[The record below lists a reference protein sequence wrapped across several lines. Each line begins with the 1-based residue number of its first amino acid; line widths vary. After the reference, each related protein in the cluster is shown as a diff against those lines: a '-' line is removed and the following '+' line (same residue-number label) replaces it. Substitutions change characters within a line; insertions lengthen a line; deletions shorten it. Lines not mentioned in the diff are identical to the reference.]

1 MPVTLEGVGGAMGG
15 EGTSRIERINTLAKA
30 ITFVFLA
37 AFGTWAVYSG
47 LAMATGDPQAHIG
60 VGVFCLL
67 GAVLLY
73 WTWLRPAI
81 IDS

>member
-1 MPVTLEGVGGAMGG
+1 MAEHLG
-15 EGTSRIERINTLAKA
+15 EGTSRVERINTFAKA

-37 AFGTWAVYSG
+37 AFGTWAIYSG
-47 LAMATGDPQAHIG
+47 LAMATGDPQARIG

-73 WTWLRPAI
+73 RAWFRGPAI